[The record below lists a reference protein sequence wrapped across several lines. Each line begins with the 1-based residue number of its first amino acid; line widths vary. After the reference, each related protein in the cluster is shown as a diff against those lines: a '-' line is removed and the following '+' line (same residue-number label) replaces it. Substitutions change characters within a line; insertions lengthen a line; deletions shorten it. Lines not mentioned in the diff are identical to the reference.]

1 MYVRGIVELVYRL
14 GYTPTTLG
22 VSENMKIPMK
32 KSKLKRINQRVLMIA
47 CWFDKDV
54 LG

>member
-1 MYVRGIVELVYRL
+1 VELVYRL

-32 KSKLKRINQRVLMIA
+32 KKQVKKDKPES
-47 CWFDKDV
+47 FDDCLLV
-54 LG
+54 